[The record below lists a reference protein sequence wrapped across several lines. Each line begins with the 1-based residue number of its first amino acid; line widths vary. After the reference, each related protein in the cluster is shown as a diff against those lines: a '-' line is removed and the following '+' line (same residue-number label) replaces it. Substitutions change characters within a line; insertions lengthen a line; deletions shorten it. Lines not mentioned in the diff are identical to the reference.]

1 MKKSLLIVF
10 LAFSLLSCTKSFDV
24 PNDLNLNKNASHF
37 TGGSFKKPY
46 PKIRLL
52 KDELNH
58 KIAKMCINSATIKDL
73 KKLNIEDLSHRL
85 NILTEGNVLISTDKK
100 YRLSFPVIVGEN
112 RKAMADIVTKA
123 AEELSPFVESMINKL
138 NLELKG
144 NEHILFHILWSRVI
158 DEVWFDAFN
167 LSFPEEK
174 PPKVIWVMYPEHPFA
189 VGTNYNSLPG
199 HGNLALTWS
208 NNFTEHLAALDE
220 LRFELHQA
228 AWDKEIT
235 NIQAKEKMREFGAF
249 DMNDRFSVFSYK
261 RSDKLDQILTILTKE
276 YALEV
281 SKIYDYI
288 ALSEKFDIPYDE
300 LFVIVLHET
309 AYAVFERLHKSGKL
323 QIPEI
328 LLHEDSKKN
337 SIQLASLELD
347 QPPSLTDEAMAL
359 FMKSG
364 WHGNEEVIK
373 KFKEVLNQTPDNLEI
388 LWYLGL
394 SLYDVKMYSESIDVF
409 KRLLNLTNHNKD
421 KLWRYDWS
429 QIWIG
434 HIYDVLG
441 EREKALSY
449 YRNVLNSKHDSGNL
463 MMGQYNEKIVHFS
476 LPFFL
481 NLTSIF
487 SFCKLR
493 ERPIN

>member
-10 LAFSLLSCTKSFDV
+10 LAFSLLSCTQGFNIK
-24 PNDLNLNKNASHF
+24 NDLDIYKGASYF
-37 TGGSFKKPY
+37 TGGFFKKPY

-58 KIAKMCINSATIKDL
+58 KIAKMCINSAPIEDL

-85 NILTEGNVLISTDKK
+85 NILIEGNVLISTDQK
-100 YRLSFPVIVGEN
+100 YSLTFPVIVGEN

-138 NLELKG
+138 KKELKE
-144 NEHILFHILWSRVI
+144 NENILFHILWSRII

-189 VGTNYNSLPG
+189 VGTNYYSLPG
-199 HGNLALTWS
+199 RGSLALTWS
-208 NNFTEHLAALDE
+208 NNFTEHLAAFDE

-235 NIQAKEKMREFGAF
+235 NIQAKEKMKEFGAF

-281 SKIYDYI
+281 SKIYDYT

-309 AYAVFERLHKSGKL
+309 AYEVFERLYKSGKL
-323 QIPEI
+323 PIPEI

-337 SIQLASLELD
+337 SIQLTSLELE
-347 QPPSLTDEAMAL
+347 QPPSLTDAAMAL
-359 FMKSG
+359 FMRSG
-364 WHGNEEVIK
+364 WHGNDEVIK
-373 KFKEVLNQTPDNLEI
+373 KFKEVLNQTPDNLEV

-394 SLYDVKMYSESIDVF
+394 SLYDIKRYSESIDIF
-409 KRLLNLTNHNKD
+409 KRLINLTENK
-421 KLWRYDWS
+421 KNELIKYDWS
-429 QIWIG
+429 KIWIG

-441 EREKALSY
+441 EREKAISY
-449 YRNVLNSKHDSGNL
+449 YRNVLNSKHESGNL
-463 MMGQYNEKIVHFS
+463 MMSQYDIGPITAKEWTEKRIKE
-476 LPFFL
+476 PF
-481 NLTSIF
+481 IR
-487 SFCKLR
+487 KK
-493 ERPIN
+493 

>member
-10 LAFSLLSCTKSFDV
+10 LAFSLLSCTKSFDIK
-24 PNDLNLNKNASHF
+24 NDLDIYKGASYF
-37 TGGSFKKPY
+37 TGGFSKKPY
-46 PKIRLL
+46 PKMRLL

-58 KIAKMCINSATIKDL
+58 KIAKICIHSATIEDL

-85 NILTEGNVLISTDKK
+85 NILIEGNVLISTDQR
-100 YRLSFPVIVGEN
+100 YSLTFPVIVGEN

-123 AEELSPFVESMINKL
+123 AEELSPFVESIINKL
-138 NLELKG
+138 KLELKR

-189 VGTNYNSLPG
+189 VGTNYYGLPG
-199 HGNLALTWS
+199 RGSLALTWS
-208 NNFTEHLAALDE
+208 DNFAEHLTAFDE

-228 AWDKEIT
+228 AWKKEIT
-235 NIQAKEKMREFGAF
+235 NIQAKEKMKEFGIF
-249 DMNDRFSVFSYK
+249 DMNGRFSVFSYK
-261 RSDKLDQILTILTKE
+261 RSEKLDQILTDLTRE
-276 YALEV
+276 YASEV
-281 SKIYDYI
+281 SKIYDYT

-309 AYAVFERLHKSGKL
+309 AYEVFEKLYKSDKL
-323 QIPEI
+323 TIPKI

-337 SIQLASLELD
+337 SIQLASLELE

-359 FMKSG
+359 FMKSS

-373 KFKEVLNQTPDNLEI
+373 KFREVLNKTPDNLEV
-388 LWYLGL
+388 LLYLGL
-394 SLYDVKMYSESIDVF
+394 SLYDLKRYSESIDIF
-409 KRLLNLTNHNKD
+409 KRLMNLTENNKNELI
-421 KLWRYDWS
+421 KYDWS

-434 HIYDVLG
+434 HIHDVLG
-441 EREKALSY
+441 EREKALSC
-449 YRNVLNSKHDSGNL
+449 YRNVLNSNHESGNL
-463 MMGQYNEKIVHFS
+463 MMGQYNIGPITAKDWAEKRIKE
-476 LPFFL
+476 PF
-481 NLTSIF
+481 TR
-487 SFCKLR
+487 KK
-493 ERPIN
+493 

>member
-1 MKKSLLIVF
+1 MKKSLFIVF
-10 LAFSLLSCTKSFDV
+10 LVLSLLSCTKSFDV
-24 PNDLNLNKNASHF
+24 TNDLDIYKSASYF
-37 TGGSFKKPY
+37 TGGFSKKAY
-46 PKIRLL
+46 PKMRLL
-52 KDELNH
+52 KDELNN
-58 KIAKMCINSATIKDL
+58 KIANMCISGATIGDL

-85 NILTEGNVLISTDKK
+85 NILTEGNVLISTDQK
-100 YRLSFPVIVGEN
+100 YRLSFPVIVGEK

-123 AEELSPFVESMINKL
+123 AEELSPFVELMINKL
-138 NLELKG
+138 KKELKE
-144 NEHILFHILWSRVI
+144 NENILFHILWSRII

-174 PPKVIWVMYPEHPFA
+174 PPKVIWVVYPEHPFA

-208 NNFTEHLAALDE
+208 NNFTEHLTAFDE

-235 NIQAKEKMREFGAF
+235 NIQTKEKMKEFGVF
-249 DMNDRFSVFSYK
+249 DVNDRFSVFSYK
-261 RSDKLDQILTILTKE
+261 RGDKLDQILVYLTKE
-276 YALEV
+276 YASKV
-281 SKIYDYI
+281 SKIYDYR
-288 ALSEKFDIPYDE
+288 ALSEKFDGPYDE

-309 AYAVFERLHKSGKL
+309 AYAVFERLYESGKL

-328 LLHEDSKKN
+328 LLHEDNKKN
-337 SIQLASLELD
+337 SIQLASLELE

-373 KFKEVLNQTPDNLEI
+373 KFREVLNETPDNLEV
-388 LWYLGL
+388 LLYLGL
-394 SLYDVKMYSESIDVF
+394 SLYDIKRYSESIDIF
-409 KRLLNLTNHNKD
+409 KRLMNLTENK
-421 KLWRYDWS
+421 KNELIKYDWS

-441 EREKALSY
+441 EREKALSC
-449 YRNVLNSKHDSGNL
+449 YRNVLNSKHESGNL
-463 MMGQYNEKIVHFS
+463 MMGQYNIGPITAKDWAEKRIKE
-476 LPFFL
+476 PF
-481 NLTSIF
+481 TR
-487 SFCKLR
+487 KK
-493 ERPIN
+493 